1 MNARIEPHAAARDTV
16 PPRLVDAL
24 RNPACYPHPVQHFA
38 LLETHISWVILT
50 GRYAYKI
57 KKPLRLDFLDFSSL
71 AERRHYC
78 EEELRLNHRLA
89 PDIYLKVVAI
99 TGDCEA
105 PQIEGNGPAIE
116 YAVKMREFAQADL
129 LEAALARGALTP
141 ALLQSLAVK
150 IAAFHAAAPSALMT
164 SGVNTQAGVLEP
176 ALDNFKQILA
186 LNPDAAESAAL
197 ERVRDWT
204 LQEHRR
210 HIHVFTR
217 RLAENRVR
225 ECHGDL
231 HLGNIVLNRGTPTPF
246 DCIEFNPA
254 LRWID
259 VISEAAF
266 LMMDLEA
273 HGRRD
278 LAYVFLN
285 AYLEASGDYNGA
297 AVLPFYLVERAM
309 VRAKINL
316 LRASQRG
323 LSPEQTTRAAAAFRR
338 YVTLAASYT
347 QHRPGAIIITHGL
360 SGSGKTTL
368 TEPVLAVLGAVR
380 MRSDVER
387 KRLHG
392 LPALAQT
399 GAATAAGLYTSD
411 STARVYRQLCEH
423 ARSIAGAGFPVIV
436 DATFIKRAQRAMFR
450 ALAAE
455 LGVRFTI
462 LNIGAPREVLR
473 TRVAS
478 RAARGSDASEATPAV
493 LEHQIATHEALSA
506 DELHH
511 AVTLDAAA
519 DPAAAVRA
527 VSGRLI
533 EGLHQ

>member
-16 PPRLVDAL
+16 SRMLDAL
-24 RNPACYPHPVQHFA
+24 RDPACYPHPVQHVDII
-38 LLETHISWVILT
+38 ETHISWIILT
-50 GRYAYKI
+50 GRYAYKL
-57 KKPLRLDFLDFSSL
+57 KKPLHLDFLDFSSL
-71 AERRHYC
+71 KARRHYC

-89 PDIYLKVVAI
+89 PDIYLKVVPI
-99 TGDCEA
+99 TGDCET

-116 YAVKMREFAQADL
+116 YAVKMREFAQANL

-141 ALLQSLAVK
+141 ALLQRLAVK
-150 IAAFHAAAPSALMT
+150 VAAFHAVAPSALKT
-164 SGVNTQAGVLEP
+164 SGVNTQPGVLQP

-186 LNPDAAESAAL
+186 LNPDATESAAI

-204 LQEHRR
+204 LQEHQRLV
-210 HIHVFTR
+210 HVFAR
-217 RLAENRVR
+217 RLAEDRVR

-231 HLGNIVLNRGTPTPF
+231 HLGNIVLNRDTPTPF

-285 AYLEASGDYNGA
+285 AYLEASGDYNGV

-316 LRASQRG
+316 LRANQRG
-323 LSPEQTTRAAAAFRR
+323 LSPEQAAHAAAVFRR
-338 YVTLAASYT
+338 YVALAASYT
-347 QHRPGAIIITHGL
+347 QHRQGAIVITHGV
-360 SGSGKTTL
+360 SGSGKTTI
-368 TEPVLAVLGAVR
+368 TEPVPAVLGAVR

-399 GAATAAGLYTSD
+399 GAATAAGLYTAD
-411 STARVYRQLCEH
+411 STACVYRQLCEH
-423 ARSIAGAGFPVIV
+423 ARSIAGAGIAVIV
-436 DATFIKRAQRAMFR
+436 DATFLKRAQRAMFR
-450 ALAAE
+450 ALATE
-455 LGVRFTI
+455 LGVPFTI
-462 LNIGAPREVLR
+462 LNIAAPREVLR
-473 TRVAS
+473 SRVAA
-478 RAARGSDASEATPAV
+478 RAARASDASEATLTV
-493 LEHQIATHEALSA
+493 LEHQIAMHEALSA
-506 DELHH
+506 DELRR
-511 AVTLDAAA
+511 AITLDAAD
-519 DPAAAVRA
+519 DPVAGALA

-533 EGLHQ
+533 ERLRQ